1 MPPSPWIGSMKTA
14 TTFLLC
20 AATWR
25 TASRSFSGT
34 RTKPCTS
41 GSKPACTLRLAVA
54 DSVASERP
62 WKAFSMT
69 MMAGSAMPRSWP
81 YLRATLMRGLV
92 RLQPGIAEEHLVQ
105 AGDRRDAVGGL
116 LLQRH
121 LEQVRAVDDAADLL
135 GERAHEAR
143 VVVAERVHRD
153 AGERIEVLLA
163 GLVPQPHALAAH
175 ERDRLAGVGVH
186 DMAHGVAPFARFQ
199 MQNGGRRTAV
209 FGMLMT

>member
-1 MPPSPWIGSMKTA
+1 MPPSPWIGSTKTA

-69 MMAGSAMPRSWP
+69 MIAGSAMPRSWP
-81 YLRATLMRGLV
+81 YLRATLIAASFASSPELQKNTSSRPVISAMRSAACSCS
-92 RLQPGIAEEHLVQ
+92 GIWNRFELWMMRPICSVSART
-105 AGDRRDAVGGL
+105 RRG
-116 LLQRH
+116 
-121 LEQVRAVDDAADLL
+121 
-135 GERAHEAR
+135 
-143 VVVAERVHRD
+143 
-153 AGERIEVLLA
+153 
-163 GLVPQPHALAAH
+163 
-175 ERDRLAGVGVH
+175 
-186 DMAHGVAPFARFQ
+186 
-199 MQNGGRRTAV
+199 
-209 FGMLMT
+209 

>member
-1 MPPSPWIGSMKTA
+1 MPPSPWIGSTNTA

-69 MMAGSAMPRSWP
+69 MIAGSATPRSWP
-81 YLRATLMRGLV
+81 YLRATLIAASFASSPE
-92 RLQPGIAEEHLVQ
+92 LQKNTSSSPVIC
-105 AGDRRDAVGGL
+105 RDAVGRL

-121 LEQVRAVDDAADLL
+121 LEQVRAVDDR
-135 GERAHEAR
+135 GRSAR
-143 VVVAERVHRD
+143 
-153 AGERIEVLLA
+153 
-163 GLVPQPHALAAH
+163 
-175 ERDRLAGVGVH
+175 
-186 DMAHGVAPFARFQ
+186 
-199 MQNGGRRTAV
+199 
-209 FGMLMT
+209 

>member
-62 WKAFSMT
+62 WNAFSMT
-69 MMAGSAMPRSWP
+69 MIAGSAMPRSWP
-81 YLRATLMRGLV
+81 YLRATLIAASFASSPELQKNTSSSPVISAMRSAACSCS
-92 RLQPGIAEEHLVQ
+92 GIWNRFELWMMRPICSVS
-105 AGDRRDAVGGL
+105 
-116 LLQRH
+116 
-121 LEQVRAVDDAADLL
+121 
-135 GERAHEAR
+135 AR
-143 VVVAERVHRD
+143 V
-153 AGERIEVLLA
+153 
-163 GLVPQPHALAAH
+163 
-175 ERDRLAGVGVH
+175 
-186 DMAHGVAPFARFQ
+186 
-199 MQNGGRRTAV
+199 RRGWLWPSVFTAMPASASRY
-209 FGMLMT
+209 FLPASSHSHTPWPRTNATGWRA